1 MFNPIKRTL
10 MNLSGFIAGM
20 GLLGGLAV
28 VSSCDR
34 SDPNAERSD
43 YIQVF
48 QTQDQEEPLTTYNV
62 SVLGGD
68 FSFYVKS
75 SVEFSAT
82 WQDDASNPWASVKEV
97 KDNGGGNYVVTITAS
112 PRATYAY
119 YTRRTGTLM
128 LTSPEN
134 MLGTFVTIH
143 QGLYARLSSD
153 FSWSKYGSAD
163 PRRDDGTIYG
173 SWSQT
178 NKDRGWA
185 STAIEG
191 TDGPYLY
198 GKNGYLMLGDAAGH
212 GADLLTPYVNDLV
225 SDSLAVLSFRAVA
238 YTDLEGN
245 KDANK
250 LSVEIIGGGVLRG
263 NDNTTA
269 TRLDLEIPYY
279 DMSDESFPNSMWKGS
294 DFLIG
299 LESTVNSPLS
309 GNTRIRITAGDMSG
323 ATGTPNRVFIDN
335 LYIRRIAVTKKYAD
349 EDLWVLNGGKNGADK
364 LLGTVEGESSNQ

>member
-10 MNLSGFIAGM
+10 MNLSGFFAGM
-20 GLLGGLAV
+20 GLLGVLV
-28 VSSCDR
+28 NVSSCDR
-34 SDPNAERSD
+34 NDPNAERNE

-48 QTQDQEEPLTTYNV
+48 QTQDQEEPLTTYSV
-62 SVLGGD
+62 GVLGGE

-75 SVEFSAT
+75 NVEFSAA
-82 WQDDASNPWASVKEV
+82 WQDDASSPWASVKDV
-97 KDNGGGNYVVTITAS
+97 KDNGGGNYVVTLQVS
-112 PRATYAY
+112 PRSTYAY

-134 MLGTFVTIH
+134 MLGTFVTVN

-163 PRRDDGTIYG
+163 PRRDDGTAFS

-178 NKDRGWA
+178 NLDRGWG
-185 STAIEG
+185 STKIEG

-198 GKNGYLMLGDAAGH
+198 GKNGYLLLGDAAGH
-212 GADLLTPYVNDLV
+212 GADLLTPYVNDMV

-250 LSVEIIGGGVLRG
+250 LSIEIIGGGVLRG
-263 NDNTTA
+263 TDNTTA
-269 TRLDLEIPYY
+269 TRLDIDLPYY
-279 DMSDESFPNSMWKGS
+279 DMNDESFPNSMWNGS

-299 LESTVNSPLS
+299 LESTAASPLS
-309 GNTRIRITAGDMSG
+309 GNTRIRFTAGDMSG
-323 ATGTPNRVFIDN
+323 AAGTPNRVFIDN
-335 LYIRRIAVTKKYAD
+335 VYIRRIAVTKTYAD
-349 EDLWVLNGGKNGADK
+349 EDLWVLNGGNGADK
-364 LLGTVEGESSNQ
+364 LLGAKTEESSNQ

>member
-10 MNLSGFIAGM
+10 MNLSGVLAVLGIM
-20 GLLGGLAV
+20 GALAV

-34 SDPNAERSD
+34 NDPNAERSE

-48 QTQDQEEPLTTYNV
+48 QTQNQEEPQTTYNV
-62 SVLGGD
+62 SVLGGE

-75 SVEFSAT
+75 NVEFSAA

-97 KDNGGGNYVVTITAS
+97 KDNGNGNYVVTLTVS

-153 FSWSKYGSAD
+153 FAWCLYGTSD
-163 PRRDDGTIYG
+163 PRKDDGTAYS

-178 NKDRGWA
+178 NLGRGWS
-185 STAIEG
+185 STTIEG

-212 GADLLTPYVNDLV
+212 GADLLTPYVNDMV

-250 LSVEIIGGGVLRG
+250 LSVEIIGGGILRG
-263 NDNTTA
+263 EGNTTA
-269 TRLDLEIPYY
+269 TRIDLEVPYY
-279 DMSDESFPNSMWKGS
+279 DMADESFPNSMWKGS
-294 DFLIG
+294 DYLIG
-299 LESTVNSPLS
+299 LESTAASPLS
-309 GNTRIRITAGDMSG
+309 GNTRIRFTAGDMSG
-323 ATGTPNRVFIDN
+323 ATGTPNRIFIDN
-335 LYIRRIAVTKKYAD
+335 VYIRRIAVTKTYAD
-349 EDLWVLNGGKNGADK
+349 EDLWVLNGGNGADK
-364 LLGTVEGESSNQ
+364 LLGVAKEESTNQ